1 MVMTRTKSIQAEK
14 RQKIL
19 ALREGELLCGKLSFG
34 RTLDWRRFLVDL
46 ETIWVF
52 YAYGSSDAPVDIS
65 DVASGEGRQAA
76 IEHGVESA
84 VEAYLAGVPAE
95 DIVA

>member
-1 MVMTRTKSIQAEK
+1 MTRTKGIQAEK

-19 ALREGELLCGKLSFG
+19 ALREGDLLCGKLSFG
-34 RTLDWRRFLVDL
+34 RTLDWRRFLADL

-52 YAYGSSDAPVDIS
+52 YAYGSSDAPIDIS
-65 DVASGEGRQAA
+65 DVTSGDGRQVA

-84 VEAYLAGVPAE
+84 VSAYLSGVPVE